1 MLHPLKSFM
10 LHTVNP
16 FMLQKPVQTG
26 VRQLVF
32 IILHSQGKKGCIL
45 ESEDFFKK
53 MKKKG
58 KVKEKDIPLSS

>member
-1 MLHPLKSFM
+1 MLKRWYNAITLFSGQECLK
-10 LHTVNP
+10 
-16 FMLQKPVQTG
+16 
-26 VRQLVF
+26 
-32 IILHSQGKKGCIL
+32 ILLGSPIEFFWFYTHKGKSGCIL